1 MNKITQSPQIH
12 HDRMMIRMDLVV
24 VAPRK
29 RALNDAKPATL
40 SSVEGPGEEF
50 MVNRFRLCQ
59 GEVILYFSDRVENF
73 LYIGMIINY
82 KCLLSF
88 LLARL
93 PGKSWLSLANLEGRS
108 ESV

>member
-1 MNKITQSPQIH
+1 
-12 HDRMMIRMDLVV
+12 MDLVV

-50 MVNRFRLCQ
+50 MANRFRLCQ

-88 LLARL
+88 LLALL
-93 PGKSWLSLANLEGRS
+93 PSKCWLSLANLEGGS